1 MIGIESPLKYHRL
14 SGFMGDELKAGALIL
29 SFSFIISGYF
39 INHNQYKLSG
49 LILLFLFLMTI
60 FITGDRSNFFKSIL
74 IVSFLI
80 FFIDKKH
87 IKQIIGLFLIS
98 ISLIIIIISTH
109 HVFKERFQNKIFNEL
124 KQNEFN
130 INKFIKQTE
139 YGKIYNSAY

>member
-29 SFSFIISGYF
+29 SFCFIISGYF

-80 FFIDKKH
+80 FFIDKKY
-87 IKQIIGLFLIS
+87 IKQTIGLFLIS
-98 ISLIIIIISTH
+98 ISLITIIISTNQ
-109 HVFKERFQNKIFNEL
+109 VFKERFQNKIFNEL
-124 KQNEFN
+124 KQR
-130 INKFIKQTE
+130 I
-139 YGKIYNSAY
+139 

>member
-1 MIGIESPLKYHRL
+1 M
-14 SGFMGDELKAGALIL
+14 
-29 SFSFIISGYF
+29 
-39 INHNQYKLSG
+39 
-49 LILLFLFLMTI
+49 
-60 FITGDRSNFFKSIL
+60 

-98 ISLIIIIISTH
+98 ISLITIIISTH

-139 YGKIYNSAY
+139 YGKIYNSAYELFLEKKYLELEIKIIEFYVKKIIKINIHLKMRLKIQDVILTHTKFTMKFYQNMEYLA